1 MEFVDITKSNELDIS
16 RVQAFNELSL
26 KEVRTVGGWS
36 GKELGILEDYITS
49 NLCLTLR
56 GKSD

>member
-26 KEVRTVGGWS
+26 KEVRTVGGVVRERI
-36 GKELGILEDYITS
+36 GDFGRLYTPD
-49 NLCLTLR
+49 
-56 GKSD
+56 